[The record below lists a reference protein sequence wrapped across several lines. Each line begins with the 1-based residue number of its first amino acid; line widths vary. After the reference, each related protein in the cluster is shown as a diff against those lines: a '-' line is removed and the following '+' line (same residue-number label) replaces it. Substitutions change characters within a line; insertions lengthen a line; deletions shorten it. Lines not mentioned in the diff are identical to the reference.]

1 MEEKKKLIGYYNYTV
16 ILTYIG
22 MITGLLGITFV
33 MDGSF
38 YGAATAL
45 MISGCCDMFD
55 GTIAATKD
63 RSESEKHFGIQIDS
77 LSDLI
82 CFGVLPGFFLYR
94 ICGETGVSLLI
105 SCFYILCA
113 LVRLAYFN
121 VAEAER
127 QSVESGRRKSYQGLP
142 VTSAAMILPGLFLID
157 QVATVDLTVIFK
169 AVMCLT
175 AVFFLLRIM
184 IRKPGWAGKVII
196 MFIGAAEFIILL
208 ISGAGV
214 I

>member
-16 ILTYIG
+16 ILTYTG

-45 MISGCCDMFD
+45 MISGLCDMFD
-55 GTIAATKD
+55 GTIASTKE

-94 ICGETGVSLLI
+94 ACGETSMSLLI

-121 VAEAER
+121 VAETER
-127 QSVESGRRKSYQGLP
+127 QSVETGRRKNYQGLP
-142 VTSAAMILPGLFLID
+142 VTSAAMILPALFIID
-157 QVATVDLTVIFK
+157 HIAAADLAAIFK
-169 AVMCLT
+169 VVMCLT
-175 AVFFLLRIM
+175 AVAFLLRIR
-184 IRKPGWAGKVII
+184 IRKPGRAGKVII
-196 MFIGAAEFIILL
+196 MFIGVAEFVILL
-208 ISGAGV
+208 ISGTGV